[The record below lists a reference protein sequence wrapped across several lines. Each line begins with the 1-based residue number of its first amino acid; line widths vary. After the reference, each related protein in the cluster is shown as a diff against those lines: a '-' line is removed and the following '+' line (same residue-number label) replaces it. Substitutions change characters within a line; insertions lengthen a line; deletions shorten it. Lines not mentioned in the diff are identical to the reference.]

1 MERGKGAIIRHS
13 ASFFLKS
20 CAGKSAPS
28 QNRTVNVPVNK
39 PFNLRQ
45 AQEHNIYFGIV
56 HRKKTVILINSHRGR
71 QVERRFMNIINK
83 KIELSDGRVIEIE
96 TGKLAKQADG
106 SVVVKMGGTM
116 LLACVTCA
124 KDAKEDV
131 DFMPLQ
137 VDYKEKFASAGRF
150 PGGFMKREGKASD
163 AEILT
168 ARLVD
173 RALRPLFPEDFHAEV
188 YVTINLISAEKDIQP
203 DALAGLAASSALA
216 VSDIPFGGPISEV
229 RVARIDGQL
238 KINPGFSEM
247 DKADIDLMV
256 AATYDNIMMVE
267 GEMKEVSEADMLEAI
282 KFAHEEIKK
291 HCKVQMELMEETGKT
306 VKRTYCHEENDEEL
320 RKAVEAFCYDRC
332 YAIAKSGSAKHERSD
347 AFDALKEEFY
357 QTLPEEDRE
366 AKKMMVERY
375 YHTVE
380 KTAMRNLILDE
391 GIRLDGR
398 KSDEVRPIWCE
409 VGYLPCAHGSAIFTR
424 GETQSLSTVTLGTKL
439 DMKELDEVLVQGSEQ
454 FVLHYNFP
462 PFATGEAKAQR
473 GVGRREIGHGNL
485 AWRALKPMVPLAPE
499 NPYAVRVVS
508 DILES
513 NGSSSMAT
521 VCAGCLALMDAG
533 VKIRKPV
540 AGVAMGLIT
549 DAERPNDRYAILTDI
564 LGDEDHL
571 GDMDF
576 KVTGTKDGITATQM
590 DIKVDGLSYE
600 VLAKALE
607 QARQGRMHIMGEM
620 MKCIS
625 EPREDYKPFVPRII
639 QIRVPGEFIGAIIG
653 KGGEVIQKIQRET
666 GTVVTITEDNV
677 NGVSEGIVDIFGQD
691 KESMDKALEWI
702 NGICAVP
709 EVGKV
714 YHGKVVSV
722 LEFGAFVEILPGKE
736 GLLHISELDWGKTDK
751 VEDVIN
757 VGDEVDVKLLEI
769 DAKTGKMRLSRKA
782 LLDKPEGYV
791 EPERRPRPATG
802 DRGPR
807 RNGGNG
813 DDRRGPRRDDRR
825 MSDER
830 RNDRRDD
837 RRAPRR
843 ENKQPRQENQLGDF
857 MTDAG
862 FDAPDYNDPDIF

>member
-1 MERGKGAIIRHS
+1 M
-13 ASFFLKS
+13 
-20 CAGKSAPS
+20 
-28 QNRTVNVPVNK
+28 NK
-39 PFNLRQ
+39 KL
-45 AQEHNIYFGIV
+45 
-56 HRKKTVILINSHRGR
+56 
-71 QVERRFMNIINK
+71 MNIINK

-116 LLACVTCA
+116 LLATVTAA
-124 KDAKEDV
+124 KDAKDDV

-137 VDYKEKFASAGRF
+137 VDYKEKFYSAGRF
-150 PGGFMKREGKASD
+150 PGGFMKREGKATD

-188 YVTINLISAEKDIQP
+188 YVQITLISAEKDIQP

-229 RVARIDGQL
+229 RVVRINGEF
-238 KINPGFSEM
+238 KIDPTYSEM
-247 DKADIDLMV
+247 EQADLDLMV

-291 HCKVQMELMEETGKT
+291 HCKVQMELTEECGKT
-306 VKRTYCHEENDEEL
+306 VKRTYCHEVNDEEL
-320 RKAVEAFCYDRC
+320 KKAVEAFCYDKC
-332 YAIAKSGSAKHERSD
+332 YAVAKSGQDKHARSD
-347 AFDALKEEFY
+347 AFDAIKEEFM
-357 QTLPEEDRE
+357 QTIPEEERE
-366 AKKMMVERY
+366 EKQMMVDRY
-375 YHTVE
+375 YHAVE
-380 KTAMRNLILDE
+380 KAAMRNLILDE

-398 KSDEVRPIWCE
+398 HTAEVRPIWCE

-424 GETQSLSTVTLGTKL
+424 GETQSLASVTLGTKM
-439 DMKELDEVLVQGSEQ
+439 DMKELDEVLVQGTEQ

-485 AWRALKPMVPLAPE
+485 AWRALKPVVPLAPE
-499 NPYAVRVVS
+499 NPYAIRVVS

-513 NGSSSMAT
+513 NGSSSMAS
-521 VCAGCLALMDAG
+521 VCGGCLALMDAG
-533 VKIRKPV
+533 VKIKKPV

-549 DAERPNDRYAILTDI
+549 DADKPNERYAILTDI

-620 MKCIS
+620 MKTIS
-625 EPREDYKPFVPRII
+625 EPREDYKPFVPRLV

-666 GTVVTITEDNV
+666 GTVVTITEEQN
-677 NGVSEGIVDIFGQD
+677 NGVSEGVVDIFGEN
-691 KESMDKALEWI
+691 KECMDKALAWI

-709 EVGKV
+709 EVGAV
-714 YHGKVVSV
+714 YHGKVVSI

-736 GLLHISELDWGKTDK
+736 GLLHISELDWKKTDK
-751 VEDVIN
+751 VEDVLA

-769 DAKTGKMRLSRKA
+769 DAKTGKMRLSRRA
-782 LLDKPEGYV
+782 LMEKPEGYV
-791 EPERRPRPATG
+791 EPERRPRPSG
-802 DRGPR
+802 DR
-807 RNGGNG
+807 
-813 DDRRGPRRDDRR
+813 
-825 MSDER
+825 
-830 RNDRRDD
+830 DRRDD
-837 RRAPRR
+837 RRGGDRRDSRGPRR
-843 ENKQPRQENQLGDF
+843 DGDRRDDRRGDRRDNRGPRR
-857 MTDAG
+857 
-862 FDAPDYNDPDIF
+862 DAPKPETPEFDGNENNNDPEMF

>member
-1 MERGKGAIIRHS
+1 
-13 ASFFLKS
+13 
-20 CAGKSAPS
+20 
-28 QNRTVNVPVNK
+28 
-39 PFNLRQ
+39 
-45 AQEHNIYFGIV
+45 
-56 HRKKTVILINSHRGR
+56 
-71 QVERRFMNIINK
+71 MNIINK

-106 SVVVKMGGTM
+106 AVVVKMGGTM
-116 LLACVTCA
+116 LLAAVTCA

-163 AEILT
+163 YEILI

-188 YVTINLISAEKDIQP
+188 YVTVNLISAEKDIQP

-216 VSDIPFGGPISEV
+216 VSDIPFEGPISEV
-229 RVARIDGQL
+229 RVARINGQL
-238 KINPGFSEM
+238 KIDPNFSEM
-247 DKADIDLMV
+247 ADADIDLMV

-267 GEMKEVSEADMLEAI
+267 GEMKEVSEAEMLEAI

-291 HCKVQMELMEETGKT
+291 HCKVQMELMEEAGKT

-320 RKAVEAFCYDRC
+320 RAAVEKFCYDRC

-357 QTLPEEDRE
+357 QTIPEEERE
-366 AKKMMVERY
+366 AKTMMVERY
-375 YHTVE
+375 YHAVE
-380 KTAMRNLILDE
+380 KRAMRNLILDE

-398 KSDEVRPIWCE
+398 KCNEVRPIWCE

-439 DMKELDEVLVQGSEQ
+439 DMKERDEVLIQGTDQ

-462 PFATGEAKAQR
+462 PFSTGEAKAQR

-485 AWRALKPMVPLAPE
+485 AWRAL
-499 NPYAVRVVS
+499 RVVS

-533 VKIRKPV
+533 VKIKKPV

-549 DAERPNDRYAILTDI
+549 DKENPNGRYAILTDI

-590 DIKVDGLSYE
+590 DIKVDGLSYD
-600 VLAKALE
+600 VLEKALE

-620 MKCIS
+620 MKTIS
-625 EPREDYKPFVPRII
+625 EPRADYKPFVPRII
-639 QIRVPGEFIGAIIG
+639 QLRVPGEFIGAIIG
-653 KGGEVIQKIQRET
+653 KGGEVIQKIQKET
-666 GTVVTITEDNV
+666 GTTITITEEQT
-677 NGVSEGIVDIFGQD
+677 NGISEGVVDIFGEN
-691 KESMDKALEWI
+691 KEAMDKALDWI
-702 NGICAVP
+702 KGICAVP
-709 EVGKV
+709 EVGQV
-714 YHGKVVSV
+714 YHGKVVSI

-736 GLLHISELDWGKTDK
+736 GLLHISEIDWGKTDK
-751 VEDVIN
+751 VEDVLS

-769 DAKTGKMRLSRKA
+769 DPKTNKMRLSRKA
-782 LLDKPEGYV
+782 LIEKPEGYV
-791 EPERRPRPATG
+791 EPERRPRPAAG

-807 RNGGNG
+807 RNGNDRRNGDRPAGNG
-813 DDRRGPRRDDRR
+813 RGPRGQRPERGPKGGHNNSR
-825 MSDER
+825 SDYSEPAD
-830 RNDRRDD
+830 N
-837 RRAPRR
+837 
-843 ENKQPRQENQLGDF
+843 GS
-857 MTDAG
+857 
-862 FDAPDYNDPDIF
+862 NDPEMF

>member
-1 MERGKGAIIRHS
+1 MGSIWGEQTDKIS
-13 ASFFLKS
+13 
-20 CAGKSAPS
+20 
-28 QNRTVNVPVNK
+28 ND
-39 PFNLRQ
+39 
-45 AQEHNIYFGIV
+45 
-56 HRKKTVILINSHRGR
+56 SHRGR
-71 QVERRFMNIINK
+71 QVVKEVMNIVNK
-83 KIELSDGRVIEIE
+83 KIELSDGRIIEIE

-106 SVVVKMGGTM
+106 AVVVKMGGTM
-116 LLACVTCA
+116 LLATVTCA

-137 VDYKEKFASAGRF
+137 VDYKEKYASAGRF

-163 AEILT
+163 YEILI

-188 YVTINLISAEKDIQP
+188 YVNVNLISAEKDIQP
-203 DALAGLAASSALA
+203 DALAGLAASAALA
-216 VSDIPFGGPISEV
+216 VSDIPFEGPISEV

-238 KINPGFSEM
+238 RINPNFSEM
-247 DKADIDLMV
+247 ENADIDIMV

-267 GEMKEVSEADMLEAI
+267 GEMNEVSEHDMLEAI
-282 KFAHEEIKK
+282 KFAHEEIKR
-291 HCKVQMELMEETGKT
+291 HCKVQMELTEEVGKT
-306 VKRTYCHEENDEEL
+306 VKRTYCHEENDEDL
-320 RKAVEAFCYDRC
+320 RKAVQEFCYDRC
-332 YAIAKSGSAKHERSD
+332 YAIAKSGQGKHERTD

-357 QTLPEEDRE
+357 QTIPEEERE
-366 AKKMMVERY
+366 DKKMMVERY
-375 YHTVE
+375 YHAVE
-380 KTAMRNLILDE
+380 KAAMRNMILDE

-398 KSDEVRPIWCE
+398 NTTQVRPIWCE

-439 DMKELDEVLVQGSEQ
+439 DMKERDEVLVQGTDQ

-462 PFATGEAKAQR
+462 PFSTGEAKAQR

-485 AWRALKPMVPLAPE
+485 AWRALKPMVPIAPE

-533 VKIRKPV
+533 VKIKKPV

-549 DAERPNDRYAILTDI
+549 DKDRPNERYAILTDI

-590 DIKVDGLSYE
+590 DIKVDGLSYD
-600 VLAKALE
+600 VLERALE

-620 MKCIS
+620 MKTIS

-639 QIRVPGEFIGAIIG
+639 QIRVQGDFIGAIIG

-666 GTVVTITEDNV
+666 GTVVTITEENT
-677 NGVSEGIVDIFGQD
+677 NGKTEGVVDIFGEN
-691 KESMDKALEWI
+691 KESMDKALNWI

-709 EVGKV
+709 EVGTV
-714 YHGKVVSV
+714 YHGKVVSC

-736 GLLHISELDWGKTDK
+736 GLLHISEIDWGKTDK
-751 VEDVIN
+751 VEDVLNI
-757 VGDEVDVKLLEI
+757 GDEVDVKLLEI
-769 DAKTGKMRLSRKA
+769 DEKTGKMRLSRKA
-782 LLDKPEGYV
+782 LIEKPEGYV
-791 EPERRPRPATG
+791 EPERKPRPQG
-802 DRGPR
+802 D
-807 RNGGNG
+807 
-813 DDRRGPRRDDRR
+813 RGPRRDDRR
-825 MSDER
+825 QGSSDR
-830 RNDRRDD
+830 RNDRGPRRDD
-837 RRAPRR
+837 RSRGPRR
-843 ENKQPRQENQLGDF
+843 PQQNDVETPSN
-857 MTDAG
+857 
-862 FDAPDYNDPDIF
+862 NDPEMF

>member
-1 MERGKGAIIRHS
+1 M
-13 ASFFLKS
+13 
-20 CAGKSAPS
+20 
-28 QNRTVNVPVNK
+28 NK
-39 PFNLRQ
+39 KL
-45 AQEHNIYFGIV
+45 
-56 HRKKTVILINSHRGR
+56 
-71 QVERRFMNIINK
+71 MNIINK

-116 LLACVTCA
+116 LLATVTAA
-124 KDAKEDV
+124 KDAKDDV

-137 VDYKEKFASAGRF
+137 VDYKEKFYSAGRF
-150 PGGFMKREGKASD
+150 PGGFMKREGKATD

-188 YVTINLISAEKDIQP
+188 YVQITLISAEKDIQP

-229 RVARIDGQL
+229 RVVRINGEF
-238 KINPGFSEM
+238 KIDPTYSEM
-247 DKADIDLMV
+247 EQADLDLMV

-291 HCKVQMELMEETGKT
+291 HCKVQMELTEECGKT
-306 VKRTYCHEENDEEL
+306 VKRTYCHEVNDEEL
-320 RKAVEAFCYDRC
+320 KKAVEAFCYDKC
-332 YAIAKSGSAKHERSD
+332 YAVAKSGQDKHARND
-347 AFDALKEEFY
+347 AFDAIKEEFM
-357 QTLPEEDRE
+357 QTIPEEERE
-366 AKKMMVERY
+366 EKQMMVDRY
-375 YHTVE
+375 YHAVE

-398 KSDEVRPIWCE
+398 HSTEVRPIWCE

-424 GETQSLSTVTLGTKL
+424 GETQALASVTLGTKM
-439 DMKELDEVLVQGSEQ
+439 DMKELDEVLVQGTEQ

-485 AWRALKPMVPLAPE
+485 AWRALKPVVPLAPE

-513 NGSSSMAT
+513 NGSSSMAS
-521 VCAGCLALMDAG
+521 VCGGCLALMDAG
-533 VKIRKPV
+533 VKIKKPV

-549 DAERPNDRYAILTDI
+549 DADKPNERYAILTDI

-576 KVTGTKDGITATQM
+576 KETGTKDGITATKM

-620 MKCIS
+620 MKTIS
-625 EPREDYKPFVPRII
+625 EPREDYKPFVPRIV

-666 GTVVTITEDNV
+666 GTVVTITEEQN
-677 NGVSEGIVDIFGQD
+677 NGVSEGVVDIFGD
-691 KESMDKALEWI
+691 NKECMDKALAWI

-709 EVGKV
+709 EVGAV
-714 YHGKVVSV
+714 YHGKVVSI

-736 GLLHISELDWGKTDK
+736 GLLHISELDWKKTEK
-751 VEDVIN
+751 VEDVLA

-769 DAKTGKMRLSRKA
+769 DAKTGKMRLSRRA
-782 LLDKPEGYV
+782 LMEKPEGYV
-791 EPERRPRPATG
+791 EPERKPRPSG
-802 DRGPR
+802 DR
-807 RNGGNG
+807 
-813 DDRRGPRRDDRR
+813 
-825 MSDER
+825 
-830 RNDRRDD
+830 DRRDD
-837 RRAPRR
+837 RRGGDRRDSRGPRR
-843 ENKQPRQENQLGDF
+843 DGDRRDDRRGDRRDNRGPRR
-857 MTDAG
+857 
-862 FDAPDYNDPDIF
+862 DAPKPEAPELDGNENNNDPEMF

>member
-1 MERGKGAIIRHS
+1 M
-13 ASFFLKS
+13 
-20 CAGKSAPS
+20 
-28 QNRTVNVPVNK
+28 NK
-39 PFNLRQ
+39 KL
-45 AQEHNIYFGIV
+45 
-56 HRKKTVILINSHRGR
+56 
-71 QVERRFMNIINK
+71 MNIINK

-116 LLACVTCA
+116 LLATVTAA
-124 KDAKEDV
+124 KDAKDDV

-137 VDYKEKFASAGRF
+137 VDYKEKFYSAGRF
-150 PGGFMKREGKASD
+150 PGGFMKREGKATD

-188 YVTINLISAEKDIQP
+188 YVQITLISAEKDIQP

-229 RVARIDGQL
+229 RVVRINGEF
-238 KINPGFSEM
+238 KIDPTYSEM
-247 DKADIDLMV
+247 EQADLDLMV

-291 HCKVQMELMEETGKT
+291 HCKVQMELTEECGKT
-306 VKRTYCHEENDEEL
+306 VKRTYCHEVNDEEL
-320 RKAVEAFCYDRC
+320 KKAVEAFCYDKC
-332 YAIAKSGSAKHERSD
+332 YAVAKSGQDKHARSD
-347 AFDALKEEFY
+347 AFDAIKEEFM
-357 QTLPEEDRE
+357 QTIPEEERE
-366 AKKMMVERY
+366 EKQMMVDRY
-375 YHTVE
+375 YHAVE
-380 KTAMRNLILDE
+380 KAAMRNLILDE

-398 KSDEVRPIWCE
+398 HTAEVRPIWCE

-424 GETQSLSTVTLGTKL
+424 GETQSLASVTLGTKM
-439 DMKELDEVLVQGSEQ
+439 DMKELDEVLVQGTEQ

-485 AWRALKPMVPLAPE
+485 AWRALKPVVPLAPE
-499 NPYAVRVVS
+499 NPYAIRVVS

-513 NGSSSMAT
+513 NGSSSMAS
-521 VCAGCLALMDAG
+521 VCGGCLALMDAG
-533 VKIRKPV
+533 VKIKKPV

-549 DAERPNDRYAILTDI
+549 DADKPNERYAILTDI

-607 QARQGRMHIMGEM
+607 QARQGRMHIMDEM
-620 MKCIS
+620 MKTIS
-625 EPREDYKPFVPRII
+625 EPREDYKPFVPRLV

-666 GTVVTITEDNV
+666 GTVVTITEEQN
-677 NGVSEGIVDIFGQD
+677 NGVSEGVVDIFGD
-691 KESMDKALEWI
+691 NKECMDKALAWI

-709 EVGKV
+709 EVGAV
-714 YHGKVVSV
+714 YHGKVVSI

-736 GLLHISELDWGKTDK
+736 GLLHISELDWKKTEK
-751 VEDVIN
+751 VEDVLA

-769 DAKTGKMRLSRKA
+769 DAKTGKMRLSRRA
-782 LLDKPEGYV
+782 LMEKPEGYV
-791 EPERRPRPATG
+791 EPERKPRPSG
-802 DRGPR
+802 DR
-807 RNGGNG
+807 
-813 DDRRGPRRDDRR
+813 
-825 MSDER
+825 
-830 RNDRRDD
+830 DRRDD
-837 RRAPRR
+837 RRGGDRRDSRGPRR
-843 ENKQPRQENQLGDF
+843 DGDRRDDRRGDRRDSRGPRR
-857 MTDAG
+857 
-862 FDAPDYNDPDIF
+862 DAPKPETPEFDGNENNNDPEMF